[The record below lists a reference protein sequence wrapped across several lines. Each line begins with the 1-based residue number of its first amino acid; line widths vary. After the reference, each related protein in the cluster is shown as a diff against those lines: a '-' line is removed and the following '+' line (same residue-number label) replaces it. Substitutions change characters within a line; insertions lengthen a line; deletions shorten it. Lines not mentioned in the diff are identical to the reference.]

1 MKTILFRTF
10 KNISLPLN
18 LFFMKSLFVL
28 LFLCI
33 GLTSQAQQ
41 IVFSKADS
49 SKTIVIKLKDLVR
62 FSYSGYMQQ
71 QQEIEGRVSALN
83 DSTVTLAPRKRILQQ
98 ALPSQTIF
106 IKDITGFRKYSNFR
120 PASEIIY
127 AVAGVGI
134 TGTAAALVSNA
145 NLSPALSFVSAAAT
159 QTLTSGLHNTVLSSK
174 IKNRLN
180 EGWVMQL
187 QGAK

>member
-1 MKTILFRTF
+1 
-10 KNISLPLN
+10 
-18 LFFMKSLFVL
+18 MKSFFVL
-28 LFLCI
+28 LILII
-33 GLTSQAQQ
+33 GLSTQAQQ
-41 IVFSKADS
+41 IAFSKVDS
-49 SKTIVIKLKDLVR
+49 SKTIIVKLKDLVR

-71 QQEIEGRVSALN
+71 QQEIEGRVSSLN
-83 DSTVTLAPRKRILQQ
+83 DSTVTLSPRKKILQR
-98 ALPSQTIF
+98 AMPSQTIF

-159 QTLTSGLHNTVLSSK
+159 QTLTSGLRNSVLSSK

-180 EGWVMQL
+180 EGWNMQL
-187 QGAK
+187 QGTK

>member
-1 MKTILFRTF
+1 
-10 KNISLPLN
+10 
-18 LFFMKSLFVL
+18 MKSLLVILIISF
-28 LFLCI
+28 
-33 GLTSQAQQ
+33 GLSTQAQQ

-49 SKTIVIKLKDLVR
+49 RKTIVVKIKDLVR
-62 FSYSGYMQQ
+62 FSYNGYMQQ
-71 QQEIEGRVSALN
+71 PQEMEGRVSALN
-83 DSTVTLAPRKRILQQ
+83 DSTVTLAPRKKILQRV
-98 ALPSQTIF
+98 LPSQAIF

-159 QTLTSGLHNTVLSSK
+159 QTLTSGLRNTVLSSK
-174 IKNRLN
+174 IKNRLDN
-180 EGWVMQL
+180 GWVMQL
-187 QGAK
+187 QTSK

>member
-1 MKTILFRTF
+1 
-10 KNISLPLN
+10 
-18 LFFMKSLFVL
+18 MKSLLVL
-28 LFLCI
+28 FILSI
-33 GLTSQAQQ
+33 GISTQAQQ

-49 SKTIVIKLKDLVR
+49 SKTIIVKLKDLVR
-62 FSYSGYMQQ
+62 FSYSGYRQQ

-83 DSTVTLAPRKRILQQ
+83 DSTVSLAPRKRILQQ

-145 NLSPALSFVSAAAT
+145 NLSPVLSFVSAAAT
-159 QTLTSGLHNTVLSSK
+159 QTLTSGLRNSVLSSK

-180 EGWVMQL
+180 NGWVMQL
-187 QGAK
+187 QTAK

>member
-1 MKTILFRTF
+1 MKSFLVILILF
-10 KNISLPLN
+10 
-18 LFFMKSLFVL
+18 
-28 LFLCI
+28 I
-33 GLTSQAQQ
+33 GLSTQAQQ

-49 SKTIVIKLKDLVR
+49 SKTVILKLKDLAR

-71 QQEIEGRVSALN
+71 QQEIEGRTSSLN
-83 DSTVTLAPRKRILQQ
+83 DSTVTLTPRKKILQR

-145 NLSPALSFVSAAAT
+145 NLSPVLSFVSAAAT
-159 QTLTSGLHNTVLSSK
+159 QTLTSGLRNSVLSSK
-174 IKNRLN
+174 IKYRLN
-180 EGWVMQL
+180 EGWAMQL
-187 QGAK
+187 QPTIKK

>member
-1 MKTILFRTF
+1 
-10 KNISLPLN
+10 
-18 LFFMKSLFVL
+18 MKSFFIILIL
-28 LFLCI
+28 SI
-33 GLTSQAQQ
+33 GLSTQAQQ
-41 IVFSKADS
+41 IAFSKADS
-49 SKTIVIKLKDLVR
+49 SKTIIVKLKDLVR
-62 FSYSGYMQQ
+62 FSYGGYMQQ
-71 QQEIEGRVSALN
+71 QQEIEGRVSSLN
-83 DSTVTLAPRKRILQQ
+83 DSTITLSPRKRLLQQ
-98 ALPSQTIF
+98 AQPSQTIF

-159 QTLTSGLHNTVLSSK
+159 QTLTSGLRNSVLSSK

-187 QGAK
+187 QPTIKK